1 MFEARIACGI
11 SVLDRHLPGWRG
23 RVDPDRLDMGFSLFD
38 QAATGDGEWGVC
50 GCVLSQL
57 DADPDTHTLG
67 EYRDQLDV
75 VCAMADPDG
84 RVPDGRWAAEHG
96 FDLETADYPT
106 DADEAVAYRE
116 LTAEWHQAMSAGQG
130 ADPVVGGWSA

>member
-1 MFEARIACGI
+1 MESGLFE
-11 SVLDRHLPGWRG
+11 P
-23 RVDPDRLDMGFSLFD
+23 
-38 QAATGDGEWGVC
+38 AATGHDERRC

-57 DADPDTHTLG
+57 NADPDTNTIGDYYH
-67 EYRDQLDV
+67 QLDV
-75 VCAMADPDG
+75 VGAMADPDG
-84 RVPDGRWAAEHG
+84 RVPDDRWAAEHG

-106 DADEAVAYRE
+106 DADEAAAYRQ